1 MLLVKFVHNALILAF
16 KSLSHMKQLDACSYI
31 MMCAIFS
38 LHFESTDSERLDG

>member
-31 MMCAIFS
+31 MMFAIFS
-38 LHFESTDSERLDG
+38 LHFESTDSECLDG